1 MKKAN
6 HIYILSL
13 FISISILSVHGQ
25 GVMFSE
31 YRAILTPDE
40 QHTLQ
45 LCNPTATSRTFTLS
59 FIDRCMQENG
69 STADVPDSVSFPQSL
84 RKNLRIFPRRVTLDA
99 GKCQTVQIQLKNT
112 SGLPDGEYRSYL
124 LLRPA
129 IDKDSVGVVDSSE
142 LKSASPQI
150 IFRLSSA
157 IPMIYRKNTRL
168 ESVSIDHVQLIKNE
182 KGETCISFDAVRK
195 GTQSCYGRMSVTAWE
210 DNKPVVVGEQP
221 GSAIH
226 IEISKRK
233 FVIPIKPIML
243 DKDATGKI
251 TFLIQYISQ
260 EQGSAKNVLAEW
272 SGAL

>member
-6 HIYILSL
+6 NIYILSL
-13 FISISILSVHGQ
+13 FLSISIFSVCAQ

-31 YRAILTPDE
+31 SRAILTVGE

-45 LCNPTATSRTFTLS
+45 LCNPTDTSRTFTLS

-69 STADVPDSVSFPQSL
+69 STAEVPDSVSFPQSL
-84 RKNLRIFPRRVTLDA
+84 KKYLRIFPRRVTLDSEQ
-99 GKCQTVQIQLKNT
+99 CQTVQIQLKNT

-142 LKSASPQI
+142 LKPASPQI

-182 KGETCISFDAVRK
+182 KGDTCVSFDVARK
-195 GTQSCYGRMSVTAWE
+195 GTQSCYGRMKVTAWE
-210 DNKPVVVGEQP
+210 SNKPVVAGEQP

-233 FVIPIKPIML
+233 FVIPLMSIKF

-251 TFLIQYISQ
+251 PFLIQYISQ
-260 EQGSAKNVLAEW
+260 EPDSEKNVLAEW